1 MFINEGN
8 VVILYRQEKDK
19 DEAYTAIFDKVA
31 EKYKGKVKMI
41 FGGLERDNSA
51 EEKHADMDEPEY
63 RMSEILGIK
72 TRE

>member
-1 MFINEGN
+1 
-8 VVILYRQEKDK
+8 
-19 DEAYTAIFDKVA
+19 
-31 EKYKGKVKMI
+31 MI